1 MAEVKLPRILEPP
14 PKSTGDAQNDYP
26 LLINWIY
33 RAYQNIQQI
42 AFYIQGQVDV
52 PEFNPSDLPDPASA
66 TTASAQETANN
77 AYTLASQNRG
87 ILRSFITGTVTVSEG
102 ATTGSVT
109 FASAQ
114 SDTAYTVILQAKD
127 SAGSPAI
134 DSFIVKSK
142 TYTTAGFTF
151 TIGAAPGEDNSVTF
165 EWQLIRKAT

>member
-1 MAEVKLPRILEPP
+1 MADVQLPRILEPP

-42 AFYIQGQVDV
+42 AFYIKGQVDT
-52 PEFNPSDLPDPASA
+52 PEFNPSDLPDPATA

-87 ILRSFITGTVTVSEG
+87 VLRSLISGTVTISELDDS
-102 ATTGSVT
+102 ATFT
-109 FASAQ
+109 FSSAQ
-114 SDTAYTVILQAKD
+114 SDTAYTVILQPKE
-127 SAGSPAI
+127 SVGSPGI

-142 TYTTAGFTF
+142 TYTTSGFTF